1 MRRYARSLI
10 LIAVLVTLAG
20 VILGIQK
27 ITIGDFERGGDTI
40 LGLSLGLDLQGG
52 IDLRYRAVDSATGEP
67 ITPEKN
73 QMESLKRSIEER
85 VNASGLGEPNIQLL
99 GDDRLLVQ
107 LPGVD
112 DPDRAKSLIGET
124 AQLVFKHRML
134 TVPRSLD
141 EEFAGHMVSVT
152 AGTLQ
157 LDEEGRPTVLPPGA
171 TTTPVAVGA
180 QGEGEPAGQ
189 SQGAPVLVVEYTE
202 EGAERFAEVV
212 ARLIQSLAPVQSESS
227 TPRSYASSLDV
238 SIEGTEPLRVEVTA
252 LSILRIGTSTRF
264 AFTFPF
270 PQAVQPSVVSDAETA
285 QTLLGDSPVVHLTEI
300 QGKVDEDIGLTGD
313 DLATAY
319 ADTHSGSGLPIVI
332 VEFKSRGT
340 RIWGDLTSRL
350 AGSQTDEIAILLDEQ
365 ELISPQV
372 ITAITAGV
380 TQISGNFT
388 LQRARDLA
396 LLLEAG
402 SLPVTIEL
410 IEERDVDA
418 ILGADSLRES
428 VVAGLVGLALILLFM
443 TLYYRVP
450 GVVASV
456 ALLIYASLVLAI
468 FKMLGLTL
476 NLPGVAA
483 IILSIGMAVDANIL
497 IFERMK
503 DELRAGRTLL
513 SAINLGFNRA
523 WPAIRDGNV
532 STLITCGILFWFS
545 DQLGE
550 TIVQGFAAA
559 LAIGVLVSM
568 FSAITVS
575 RTFLRVMAATPLA
588 RRLGLFDPAGEA
600 QLPQRPQEAASA
612 AQRSSS

>member
-27 ITIGDFERGGDTI
+27 ITIGDFERGGDNI

-52 IDLRYRAVDSATGEP
+52 TDLRYRAVDTVTGEP
-67 ITPEKN
+67 ITPEKDD
-73 QMESLKRSIEER
+73 MESLKRSIEER
-85 VNASGLGEPNIQLL
+85 VNASGLGDPNIQLL

-134 TVPRSLD
+134 IVPRSLD
-141 EEFAGHMVSVT
+141 EEFAGQMVSVT

-157 LDEEGRPTVLPPGA
+157 LDEEGQPTVLPPGA
-171 TTTPVAVGA
+171 TTTPVAVSA
-180 QGEGEPAGQ
+180 QGGEPAGQ
-189 SQGAPVLVVEYTE
+189 SQEATVLVVEYTE
-202 EGAERFAEVV
+202 EGADRFAEVV

-227 TPRSYASSLDV
+227 TPRTYASSLDI
-238 SIEGTEPLRVEVTA
+238 SIEGAEPLRSEVTA

-270 PQAVQPSVVSDAETA
+270 PQVVQADVVADAETA
-285 QTLLGDSPVVHLTEI
+285 QTLLGDNPVVHFTEI

-319 ADTHSGSGLPIVI
+319 ADQHSGTGLPIVI

-428 VVAGLVGLALILLFM
+428 VVAGLVGLALVLLFM

-483 IILSIGMAVDANIL
+483 MILSVGMAVDANIL

-575 RTFLRVMAATPLA
+575 RTLLRVMAATPLA
-588 RRLGLFDPAGEA
+588 RRLSLFVPSGEA
-600 QLPQRPQEAASA
+600 QLPQRRQEAAPA
-612 AQRSSS
+612 AQEE

>member
-1 MRRYARSLI
+1 MRRYARSLT

-20 VILGIQK
+20 IILGIQT
-27 ITIGDFERGGDTI
+27 ITIGEFERGGDNA

-52 IDLRYRAVDSATGEP
+52 SDLRYQAVDTATGEP
-67 ITPEKN
+67 ITPEKD

-85 VNASGLGEPNIQLL
+85 VNASGLGETNIQIL

-134 TVPRSLD
+134 RIPRSLD
-141 EEFAGHMVSVT
+141 EEFAEHIVSVT
-152 AGTLQ
+152 AGTLT
-157 LDEEGRPTVLPPGA
+157 LDEEGQTTVIPPGA
-171 TTTPVAVGA
+171 TTTPQAVGA
-180 QGEGEPAGQ
+180 QGEGEQQGGEPAEQ
-189 SQGAPVLVVEYTE
+189 PQGTSVLVVEYTE
-202 EGAERFAEVV
+202 EGAERFSEVV
-212 ARLIQSLAPVQSESS
+212 ARLIQSLAPVQSESPN
-227 TPRSYASSLDV
+227 PRTYASILDISVQGAELLRFEV
-238 SIEGTEPLRVEVTA
+238 SA
-252 LSILRIGTSTRF
+252 LSAFRIGTSTRF
-264 AFTFPF
+264 AFVF
-270 PQAVQPSVVSDAETA
+270 PQAGQVGGVADAETA
-285 QTLLGDSPVVHLTEI
+285 QAMLGDSPVIQLTEI

-319 ADTHSGSGLPIVI
+319 ADQESGTGLPIVI

-350 AGSQTDEIAILLDEQ
+350 AGSPNDEIAILLDEQ

-372 ITAITAGV
+372 VTAITAGV
-380 TQISGNFT
+380 TQIRGSFT
-388 LQRARDLA
+388 LERARDLA
-396 LLLEAG
+396 LLLQSG

-418 ILGADSLRES
+418 ILGADSLRKS
-428 VVAGLVGLALILLFM
+428 VIAGLVGLSLVLLFM

-450 GVVASV
+450 GVAAAV

-468 FKMLGLTL
+468 FKMLSLTL

-483 IILSIGMAVDANIL
+483 MILSVGMAVDANIL

-575 RTFLRVMAATPLA
+575 RTLLRVLATTPLA
-588 RRLGLFDPAGEA
+588 RRLGMFIPGGEA
-600 QLPQRPQEAASA
+600 QLPKQQAAA
-612 AQRSSS
+612 PATERS